1 MFAAETIGGVPGAI
15 ATFIPLRVVRLV
27 TGLRVEGDQEGQGL
41 DTALHGE
48 SVT

>member
-27 TGLRVEGDQEGQGL
+27 TGFRVEGDREGQDL
-41 DTALHGE
+41 DIALHGE